1 MRAVIAP
8 PLLGLA
14 SPVDTMINDP
24 QNANRGDVAAIRKS
38 LSVFGQRKPV
48 VVRRTGSDAHG
59 RPTGIVIAGN
69 HTLMAAVELGWD
81 HVAAVFI
88 DDDETT
94 AKAYAL
100 ADNRTGELS
109 SWNAEQLADTLRELD
124 SDDFDMSSL
133 GWTDAQLATLLI
145 NPDDFQPEPDET
157 EQSRL
162 DQRAPMMC
170 PQCAFEWRV
179 GPDGAI
185 QPV

>member
-1 MRAVIAP
+1 MRAAIAQ
-8 PLLGLA
+8 PLLSLA
-14 SPVDTMINDP
+14 APIETMINDP

-48 VVRRTGSDAHG
+48 VVRRTGSDAAG

-69 HTLMAAVELGWD
+69 HTLMAATELGWD

-88 DDDETT
+88 DDDETM

-109 SWNAEQLADTLRELD
+109 SWDTGQLTETLREL
-124 SDDFDMSSL
+124 STDDFDMTSL
-133 GWTDAQLATLLI
+133 GWTDAQLAALLI
-145 NPDDFQPEPDET
+145 NPDDFQPEPAET

-170 PQCAFEWRV
+170 PSCAFEWRV
-179 GPDGAI
+179 GADGSI